1 MICNIFLWLKW
12 GGGEWL
18 GKENKG
24 WICHLLFHS
33 LNKFAE
39 LMCASWSILCSHVS
53 FLSVLYFKQL
63 YWDIIDIPRTAR
75 SEYNFLYPHLVPK
88 FSKWNFCQ
96 KTMQKS
102 FSQVDSEI
110 RLSGAIN
117 LINDAINNWWN
128 FLLWICVKNGKSV
141 HFKHTWNLAGFAIC
155 ILSYCIWGFKKYS
168 FLPVSKAN
176 SRQWC
181 QHGYMKEF
189 ELFTP
194 RKNCRHELTLE
205 LHET

>member
-1 MICNIFLWLKW
+1 MLVGVSCALIFLSLVF
-12 GGGEWL
+12 
-18 GKENKG
+18 
-24 WICHLLFHS
+24 LF
-33 LNKFAE
+33 
-39 LMCASWSILCSHVS
+39 
-53 FLSVLYFKQL
+53 FKQL
-63 YWDIIDIPRTAR
+63 YWDIIDIPRTVR
-75 SEYNFLYPHLVPK
+75 IGCIQFLVPSSCAK
-88 FSKWNFCQ
+88 IFKMNFCQ

-110 RLSGAIN
+110 RLAGAIN

-141 HFKHTWNLAGFAIC
+141 NFKHTWNLAGFAVC

-168 FLPVSKAN
+168 FLPVSKEN

-189 ELFTP
+189 ELFTS

-205 LHET
+205 LRETGNKQRLIKPAELHDYCSQNAKWLFNFF